1 MLISS
6 KRAEYLS
13 LTSLFL
19 SILFFVITIL
29 LGWWSGYF
37 AIYAVSWLIGA
48 SGLIWFV
55 LLIQF
60 HQRALAEQEKL
71 DAGQLAGRGEATI
84 FETEGEQARLFAVA
98 QRRLELLEKW
108 FLPVFS
114 VFVAAYQI
122 GIGFYLFRVLLEGSP
137 TAPKQPLIC
146 AVAMVAVAFISFLI
160 SRYATGLSSEP
171 QWRPLKAGGAIF
183 VGVAV
188 ITFGL
193 AIVFAF
199 VYFNFLVSIL
209 TVFNFFIPILLV
221 LLGGETALNVIL
233 DIYRPRLKEQYGR
246 AAFDSRLLGI
256 INEPGGILH
265 TAAAAIDY
273 QFGFKV
279 SQTWFYKLLEKAIVP
294 LVLFGAA
301 SIYLLSAVVVVGPDE
316 QAIVEHF
323 GRAVKDAPAARLHE
337 QTAGV
342 KIYQPGIMFK
352 WPWPIDTA
360 YKYPVN
366 RVMELSIGFVPD
378 IDPKTGQVQ
387 RGPKLWGRAHY
398 KEEYQLMVASRQ
410 AGGESK
416 EGGTVPV
423 SIVLAAIPVQYKV
436 KDLYSFLYNYGT
448 YEKSDR
454 SRGFQAE
461 KVLESICYQEL
472 TRFAAGAKIEVESE
486 ADLAHSLLGAGRLEA
501 REELTRSIQ
510 KAADKARLGV
520 EIVFV
525 GMQGIH
531 PPIELAE
538 DYQKVVG
545 AIQQKQALILNA
557 EAASNKT
564 LTSLAGSVEKS
575 RELYR
580 LASQYQRSKN
590 GTDADGSNQL
600 SAQIDKAFTE
610 ADGQIFAVLRN
621 AQSYAYQ
628 KATIARATGERF
640 AGQLKAFRSAPEI
653 YKRWIILNA
662 LETSLKNIRKYVLI
676 ADKDQYIIQEIDAT
690 EKLLPGL
697 MDYGE
702 NLTK

>member
-1 MLISS
+1 
-6 KRAEYLS
+6 
-13 LTSLFL
+13 
-19 SILFFVITIL
+19 
-29 LGWWSGYF
+29 
-37 AIYAVSWLIGA
+37 
-48 SGLIWFV
+48 
-55 LLIQF
+55 
-60 HQRALAEQEKL
+60 L

-84 FETEGEQARLFAVA
+84 FETKGEQARLFAVA

-114 VFVAAYQI
+114 AFVAAYQI
-122 GIGFYLFRVLLEGSP
+122 GIGLYLFRVLLGGNLPS
-137 TAPKQPLIC
+137 PKQPLIC

-323 GRAVKDAPAARLHE
+323 GRAVKDDS
-337 QTAGV
+337 GV
-342 KIYQPGIMFK
+342 KIYQPGIMLK
-352 WPWPIDTA
+352 WPWPIDIA
-360 YKYPVN
+360 YQYPVN

-387 RGPKLWGRAHY
+387 RGPKLWGKAHY

-410 AGGESK
+410 ASGESK
-416 EGGTVPV
+416 AGGTVPV
-423 SIVLAAIPVQYKV
+423 SIVLAAIPVQYNV

-454 SRGFQAE
+454 STGFQAE

-501 REELTRSIQ
+501 REELTKSIQ
-510 KAADKARLGV
+510 EAADKAQLGV
-520 EIVFV
+520 EIIFV

-600 SAQIDKAFTE
+600 AAQIDKAFTE
-610 ADGQIFAVLRN
+610 ADGQIFATLRS

-662 LETSLKNIRKYVLI
+662 LETSLKNIRKYVII
-676 ADKDQYIIQEIDAT
+676 ADKNQYVIQEIDAT

>member
-1 MLISS
+1 MSISS

-37 AIYAVSWLIGA
+37 AIYAVSWLTGA
-48 SGLIWFV
+48 SVLIWFV

-71 DAGQLAGRGEATI
+71 DMSQLAGRPETTI
-84 FETEGEQARLFAVA
+84 FETKGEQAHLFAVA
-98 QRRLELLEKW
+98 QKRLELIEKW

-114 VFVAAYQI
+114 TLIAAYQM
-122 GIGFYLFRVLLEGSP
+122 GIGLYLLGILLKANP
-137 TAPKQPLIC
+137 ATPKQPLIC
-146 AVAMVAVAFISFLI
+146 AVALVAVSFISFLI
-160 SRYATGLSSEP
+160 SRYATGLSTEP
-171 QWRPLKAGGAIF
+171 NWRPLKAGGAIF
-183 VGVAV
+183 VGIAV
-188 ITFGL
+188 ITLAL

-209 TVFNFFIPILLV
+209 TVFNWLIPILLII
-221 LLGGETALNVIL
+221 LGGETALNVIL
-233 DIYRPRLKEQYGR
+233 DIYRPRLKEQYSR
-246 AAFDSRLLGI
+246 SAFDSRLLGI

-301 SIYLLSAVVVVGPDE
+301 SIYLLSCVVVVGPDE

-323 GRAVKDAPAARLHE
+323 GSAVKEAPAARLHE

-352 WPWPIDTA
+352 WPWPIDIA
-360 YKYPVN
+360 YKYPTN

-378 IDPKTGQVQ
+378 IDPKTGQPQ

-398 KEEYQLMVASRQ
+398 KEEYQLLVASRQ
-410 AGGESK
+410 VSSSNEAGA
-416 EGGTVPV
+416 VPV
-423 SIVLAAIPVQYKV
+423 SIVLASIPVQYKV
-436 KDLYSFLYNYGT
+436 KDLYSFLYNYGI

-454 SRGFQAE
+454 SKGFQAE
-461 KVLESICYQEL
+461 KMLEAICYQEL
-472 TRFAAGAKIEVESE
+472 TRFAAGAKIEVDSE

-501 REELTRSIQ
+501 KEELTNAIQ
-510 KAADKARLGV
+510 RAADKAGLGV
-520 EIVFV
+520 EVIFV

-531 PPIELAE
+531 PPIELAA

-545 AIQQKQALILNA
+545 AVQKKQALILNA

-564 LTSLAGSVEKS
+564 LTSLAGSLDKS

-580 LASQYQRSKN
+580 LATQYQNSKDRI
-590 GTDADGSNQL
+590 DAEKSKEL
-600 SAQIDKAFTE
+600 SKQIDKAFTDAE
-610 ADGQIFAVLRN
+610 GDIFAALRE

-640 AGQLKAFRSAPEI
+640 AGQLKAFEAAPKI
-653 YKRWIILNA
+653 YKRWLMLTASKTA
-662 LETSLKNIRKYVLI
+662 LKMSAN
-676 ADKDQYIIQEIDAT
+676 
-690 EKLLPGL
+690 
-697 MDYGE
+697 M
-702 NLTK
+702 

>member
-84 FETEGEQARLFAVA
+84 FETKGEQAQLFAVA

-114 VFVAAYQI
+114 AFVAAYQI
-122 GIGFYLFRVLLEGSP
+122 GIGLYLFRVLLKGNLTS
-137 TAPKQPLIC
+137 PKQPLIC
-146 AVAMVAVAFISFLI
+146 AVALVAVAFISFLI

-221 LLGGETALNVIL
+221 ILGGETALNVIL

-323 GRAVKDAPAARLHE
+323 GRAVKDDS
-337 QTAGV
+337 GV
-342 KIYQPGIMFK
+342 KVYQPGIMFK
-352 WPWPIDTA
+352 WPWPVDIA

-366 RVMELSIGFVPD
+366 RIMELSIGFVPD

-387 RGPKLWGRAHY
+387 RGPN
-398 KEEYQLMVASRQ
+398 
-410 AGGESK
+410 
-416 EGGTVPV
+416 
-423 SIVLAAIPVQYKV
+423 
-436 KDLYSFLYNYGT
+436 F
-448 YEKSDR
+448 
-454 SRGFQAE
+454 
-461 KVLESICYQEL
+461 
-472 TRFAAGAKIEVESE
+472 GAKLIIKKSI
-486 ADLAHSLLGAGRLEA
+486 SLWLQVA
-501 REELTRSIQ
+501 
-510 KAADKARLGV
+510 
-520 EIVFV
+520 
-525 GMQGIH
+525 
-531 PPIELAE
+531 
-538 DYQKVVG
+538 
-545 AIQQKQALILNA
+545 KQA
-557 EAASNKT
+557 
-564 LTSLAGSVEKS
+564 
-575 RELYR
+575 
-580 LASQYQRSKN
+580 
-590 GTDADGSNQL
+590 
-600 SAQIDKAFTE
+600 
-610 ADGQIFAVLRN
+610 
-621 AQSYAYQ
+621 
-628 KATIARATGERF
+628 ARA
-640 AGQLKAFRSAPEI
+640 
-653 YKRWIILNA
+653 KRAARCL
-662 LETSLKNIRKYVLI
+662 
-676 ADKDQYIIQEIDAT
+676 
-690 EKLLPGL
+690 
-697 MDYGE
+697 
-702 NLTK
+702 